1 MTDIMVAGVSM
12 TPFGRFLDKSVKALT
27 REAVS
32 AALNDAGMT
41 CDDVGAAWFSN
52 TTQGVIEG
60 QHLVPGEIALRDM
73 GFQGIPISNVENA
86 CASASTAFH
95 HAHMAIKAGVTDVA
109 LAVGADKMYDADKAL
124 SFAIFDGAL
133 DVHER
138 ERTFADLEA
147 IGAGVEPPDAAV
159 NPNAQ
164 RSPFMDVYAAFGKF
178 HMKTFGSTQRQFA
191 AVAAKNHFH
200 STLNPLSQYRDDMSI
215 DEILAARVI
224 SWPLTLPMCSPISDG
239 AAAAILIAE
248 DALDR
253 FPEAKA
259 RAVRVKAS
267 ALGTGVKRD
276 VGEVDKHITHL
287 LANKAY
293 EQAGLGPDAI
303 SVAEVHDATAVGEVT
318 QTENLSFC
326 EFGQGGWLAEQGETR
341 LGGRIPVNPSG
352 GLESKG
358 HPIGATGLA
367 QIYEL
372 VQQLRG
378 EAGPRQVE
386 DAKFAIAE
394 NAGGIYGIEESVACI
409 TILGRQ

>member
-1 MTDIMVAGVSM
+1 
-12 TPFGRFLDKSVKALT
+12 
-27 REAVS
+27 
-32 AALNDAGMT
+32 
-41 CDDVGAAWFSN
+41 
-52 TTQGVIEG
+52 
-60 QHLVPGEIALRDM
+60 
-73 GFQGIPISNVENA
+73 
-86 CASASTAFH
+86 
-95 HAHMAIKAGVTDVA
+95 
-109 LAVGADKMYDADKAL
+109 
-124 SFAIFDGAL
+124 
-133 DVHER
+133 
-138 ERTFADLEA
+138 
-147 IGAGVEPPDAAV
+147 
-159 NPNAQ
+159 
-164 RSPFMDVYAAFGKF
+164 
-178 HMKTFGSTQRQFA
+178 
-191 AVAAKNHFH
+191 
-200 STLNPLSQYRDDMSI
+200 
-215 DEILAARVI
+215 
-224 SWPLTLPMCSPISDG
+224 MCSPISDG

-293 EQAGLGPDAI
+293 EQAGLGPKDM

-352 GLESKG
+352 VLESKG